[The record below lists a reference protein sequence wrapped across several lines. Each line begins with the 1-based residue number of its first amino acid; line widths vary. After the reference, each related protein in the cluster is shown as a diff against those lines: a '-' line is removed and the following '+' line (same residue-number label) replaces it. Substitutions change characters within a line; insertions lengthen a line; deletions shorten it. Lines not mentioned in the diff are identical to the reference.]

1 MKRLGSAILTLAAAL
16 AASCVSTPDAAAPN
30 ASASAAET
38 ASVAAASECGVPEA
52 AAAPVRKERKE
63 QVRVPVVTK
72 ETVTFA
78 DGVVDTIV
86 EYSYT
91 EGYWSILGSVTRK
104 PSMPEPLERSEW
116 RYHEDRLVAKESY
129 GRDGALSSRSAFE
142 YGPGGRLSKETV
154 YDGKGL
160 VQSVSEWTW
169 EAGRKSS
176 WRVLDA
182 KGVALA
188 RTDYFYEG
196 ETLASASLFDGSG
209 GPKGRV
215 EYRYDASGALAE
227 LRYLGPSGA
236 PDGRIAYELADGR
249 VARESVYRADGRL
262 ERRLDYAYG
271 PDGALVGKTLSD
283 ASGRA
288 REKTSYDNAYRIET
302 RVVVY
307 YE

>member
-1 MKRLGSAILTLAAAL
+1 MKRLGLVILTLATAL
-16 AASCVSTPDAAAPN
+16 AASCVSAPDAATPDG
-30 ASASAAET
+30 SASTAET
-38 ASVAAASECGVPEA
+38 ASVTTATVGGAPEA
-52 AAAPVRKERKE
+52 AAPIRKERKE
-63 QVRVPVVTK
+63 QVRVPVVVK

-116 RYHEDRLVAKESY
+116 RYHEDRLVAKETY
-129 GRDGALSSRSAFE
+129 GRDGSLSSRSAFE
-142 YGPGGRLSKETV
+142 YGPGGVLTRETV
-154 YDGKGL
+154 YDGKGV

-169 EAGRKSS
+169 DAGRKSS
-176 WRVLDA
+176 WKVLDA

-196 ETLASASLFDGSG
+196 DALASAGLFDGSG

-215 EYRYDASGALAE
+215 EYRYDASGALVE

-236 PDGRIAYELADGR
+236 PDGRIAYELTDGR

-262 ERRLDYAYG
+262 ERRIDYAYG
-271 PDGALVGKTLSD
+271 PDGALVGKSLSD
-283 ASGRA
+283 ASGRP